1 MNENFL
7 FQAVLECYLD
17 GILIADPN
25 GEIVVANEMARRIC
39 RRMAPEA
46 GANNRLP
53 PQLWR
58 ICEVMLQYRA
68 DLADDRVTIDEQL
81 NLEPAG
87 YVRVRVQWMASQA
100 PEGRL
105 MVTLEDTLHA
115 AENQAIAESE
125 WFGLTQRESEVW
137 LLRRANCTYRAI
149 AKQLHITVDTVKKHI
164 KNIHAK
170 RELYTWT
177 QCESAQNRAA
187 LTPVS
192 EQYATPRM
200 P

>member
-1 MNENFL
+1 MSENFL

-17 GILIADPN
+17 GILIADHN
-25 GEIVVANEMARRIC
+25 GKIVVSNKMARQICQRI
-39 RRMAPEA
+39 APD
-46 GANNRLP
+46 GWCSDRLP
-53 PQLWR
+53 PHLWR
-58 ICEVMLQYRA
+58 VCEVMLQYRT

-81 NLEPAG
+81 NLDPAG
-87 YVRVRVQWMASQA
+87 HVRVRVQWMASQA

-125 WFGLTQRESEVW
+125 LFGLTRRESEVW

-149 AKQLHITVDTVKKHI
+149 ANQLYITVDTVKKHM

-177 QCESAQNRAA
+177 KREG
-187 LTPVS
+187 V
-192 EQYATPRM
+192 
-200 P
+200 